1 MFLQILRALERL
13 SAEVALVWF
22 ERNMDADVAGDV
34 VALDS
39 GSTAA
44 TPLAGQAEVVCA
56 LAADMAFTDVVL
68 EVYLLVVIHL
78 LRLQV
83 CR

>member
-1 MFLQILRALERL
+1 MFLQILRALEGF
-13 SAEVALVWF
+13 SAEVAFVRF

-44 TPLAGQAEVVCA
+44 TPLTSQAEVVCA
-56 LAADMAFTDVVL
+56 LAANMAFTDVVL
-68 EVYLLVVIHL
+68 
-78 LRLQV
+78 QV
-83 CR
+83 ESVC

>member
-1 MFLQILRALERL
+1 MFLQVLRALEGF
-13 SAEVALVWF
+13 SAEVTFVWF
-22 ERNMDADVAGDV
+22 ERNMDTDMADDV

-44 TPLAGQAEVVCA
+44 TPLASQAEVVCA

-68 EVYLLVVIHL
+68 
-78 LRLQV
+78 QV
-83 CR
+83 ENVC